1 MNAMHPRKT
10 FFILPNLFTLGGIFC
25 GLLSL
30 ALSMGEPTPAQL
42 YQAAVAIAYGFF
54 FDLADGRVARLTR
67 TQSQLGMELDSLA
80 DVITFGV
87 APAMLM
93 YKWGLSRLEM
103 VTPHVGLIVA
113 FTYVA
118 AAALRLARFNVLSL
132 ETTTQKKDPGT
143 FILGMPV
150 PVAAA
155 VIVVLVAVNHQ
166 LGERGSQVASVS
178 DGTLAA
184 LVVVLSCLMVSKVRF
199 RSFKD
204 IKLKSRRFIM
214 AVGTLLSIFCLAFV
228 LQKPYA
234 LVFAA
239 LLASY
244 VALGLFEEV
253 VFWRRRR
260 AEAKVAPAE
269 DANEGR
275 ARSDEDVLRELGA
288 FEGDD
293 GGPPASPASPAA

>member
-1 MNAMHPRKT
+1 MHPRKT

-25 GLLSL
+25 GLFSL

-42 YQAAVAIAYGFF
+42 YQAALAVAYGFF

-67 TQSQLGMELDSLA
+67 TQSALGLQLDSLA

-93 YKWGLSRLEM
+93 YKWGLSRLET
-103 VTPHVGLIVA
+103 VTPHVGLVVA
-113 FTYVA
+113 FLYVA

-132 ETTTQKKDPGT
+132 ETTSAQKDPGS

-155 VIVVLVAVNHQ
+155 VLVVLVAVNHQ
-166 LGERGSQVASVS
+166 LSERGSQVASIS
-178 DGTLAA
+178 DGTLAV

-204 IKLKSRRFIM
+204 VKLRSRRFVM
-214 AVGTLLSIFCLAFV
+214 AIGTVLAIFCMAFV

-244 VALGLFEEV
+244 VALGLFEEII
-253 VFWRRRR
+253 FLRRRR
-260 AEAKVAPAE
+260 AEQRTAPAE

-275 ARSDEDVLRELGA
+275 AKSDEDVLRELGA
-288 FEGDD
+288 FEGCEGD
-293 GGPPASPASPAA
+293 GGARGPSV